1 MSGLISDEH
10 IKTLASQSQRIDEL
24 ERDCRSLLDKNQL
37 LRDKNERLEKEVDY
51 VNGLNSRQSV
61 EMEHLRKRIKM
72 YNTRLDAFFI
82 ALGCLFLYCVIAL

>member
-10 IKTLASQSQRIDEL
+10 IKTLANQSQRIDEL

-51 VNGLNSRQSV
+51 VNSLNSRQSV
-61 EMEHLRKRIKM
+61 EMEHLRKRIRM
-72 YNTRLDAFFI
+72 YNTRLDVFFI
-82 ALGCLFLYCVIAL
+82 ALGCLFLYCVVAL